1 MEKTITPDEH
11 AKRLLQYVNS
21 IAGDTPME
29 EFVDFIADD
38 DGLEGVSTKRIKKA
52 EEAAMRAV
60 QGKSVSAEGLYHL
73 EAIVHRKNRPSH
85 RIYGKKF
92 DPFPGEFNFITKDPR
107 TLKRIRNTFPAV
119 GRIDITDLSTYAGT
133 GFVVGQNLVMTN
145 RHVAMEFTMGV
156 GRGKRVKIFD
166 LRAEVDF
173 DDEPSFEQ
181 EDGFVLHE
189 CVMVHPYWDM
199 ALFKADLPDIE
210 PLRLSTTT
218 YPTLRKRKQAIVAVG
233 YPAFDDRNGVKAQKE
248 IFGDQYEVKRIAPG
262 RVSNQKRQVSSK
274 WLSSPVAA
282 LTHDASTLGGNSG
295 SAIIDVESGT
305 VAALHFGGKY
315 LIENYGVPGY
325 ELARD
330 PRVVDAGVLF
340 APGVPDPNLD
350 LEPYWENTES
360 PSDDQS
366 ESDYR
371 QYQRNPAR
379 SHQMK
384 TNPKDVTFEV
394 PLHITISLGRPGTG
408 NVYHIGPV
416 HDPGDGN
423 GATDVVGQGGDDE
436 FDIGES
442 KGGGYDHK
450 FLSETVP
457 TPKLSKKFA
466 KDAFKHNGSHLI
478 HYTHFSVCQS
488 KSRSLPRFVAWNIDG
503 SNMKQLSRKGIRFI
517 RDSRVPAEYQ
527 AGNELYKNNAYD
539 RGHVARRA
547 DLNWGPLKE
556 AKAANRDSFF
566 FTNMTPQHEAFN
578 QSAKGGLW
586 GELEN
591 AVFEDLNVDKLKVSV
606 MAGPIF
612 RDTDKTYR
620 DVKIP
625 DDFWKLIAFHDE
637 DDDEFKVAAYII
649 SQGDLVFTEGRVD
662 DEFHLYQVS
671 LSKLAEETGL
681 DFDELT
687 QHDSFDS
694 STEAVFGS
702 GLREVGSRSQ
712 LVSQTEK

>member
-11 AKRLLQYVNS
+11 AKRLLQYVKS

-38 DGLEGVSTKRIKKA
+38 DGLEGVSAKRIKKA

-85 RIYGKKF
+85 RVYGKKF
-92 DPFPGEFNFITKDPR
+92 DPFPGEFGFMTEDPGTR
-107 TLKRIRNTFPAV
+107 NRIRNTFPAV

-145 RHVAMEFTMGV
+145 RHVAMEFTTGV
-156 GRGKRVKIFD
+156 GRGKRVKILD
-166 LRAEVDF
+166 LKAEVDF

-218 YPTLRKRKQAIVAVG
+218 YPTLRKRKQPVVAIG
-233 YPAFDDRNGVKAQKE
+233 YPAFDDRNGLKAQKE

-262 RVSNQKRQVSSK
+262 RVSIQKRQVSSK
-274 WLSSPVAA
+274 WLSGPVAA

-305 VAALHFGGKY
+305 IAALHFGGRY

-340 APGVPDPNLD
+340 VPEIPDANPD
-350 LEPYWENTES
+350 LENYWDNTES
-360 PSDDQS
+360 PSDHQS
-366 ESDYR
+366 EPDDR
-371 QYQRNPAR
+371 QYQPNPAR

-384 TNPKDVTFEV
+384 VNPNDVTIDV
-394 PLHITISLGRPGTG
+394 PLRITISLGRPGTG
-408 NVYHIGPV
+408 NVYHVGPD

-423 GATDVVGQGGDDE
+423 GAADIVGEDGDDD

-442 KGGGYDHK
+442 KGSGYDED

-457 TPKLSKKFA
+457 TPNLSRKIA
-466 KDAFKHNGSHLI
+466 KDSFEHNGSHLI

-503 SNMKQLSRKGIRFI
+503 GNMKQLSRKGIRFI
-517 RDSRVPAEYQ
+517 RDSRVPAEFQ
-527 AGNELYKNNAYD
+527 AGNELYKHNAYD

-547 DLNWGPLKE
+547 DLNWGSLKE

-591 AVFEDLNVDKLKVSV
+591 AVFEDLNIDKLKVSV

-625 DDFWKLIAFHDE
+625 EDFWKLIAFHDE

-649 SQGDLVFTEGRVD
+649 SQKELVFVEGRELD
-662 DEFHLYQVS
+662 RFHLYQVS
-671 LSKLAEETGL
+671 LNALIKETKL
-681 DFDELT
+681 DFGEIAEF
-687 QHDSFDS
+687 DSFSALSES
-694 STEAVFGS
+694 STGS
-702 GLREVGSRSQ
+702 GLREIAGRTD
-712 LVSQTEK
+712 LLKW